1 MKKRKVL
8 MLLCLATPIFYGSL
22 VAQDS
27 LKLSMRNEAL
37 RDFDEK
43 NYVGALPLFE
53 ELLRSQPMDPGY
65 QYYTGV
71 CLVMLNSNLE
81 ESIQLLRSA
90 SNANYNPL
98 AWYYLGRALHLQ
110 YYFDDAIKAYSNLI
124 LNGKTTEIKSLDVER
139 QIEMCRNGIEFTR
152 AGKPLQVQS
161 SRTVPAEQLQSVG
174 EINGSGKLLKKPVE
188 FSSKTDLNAGFQSW
202 MFMPFYTEIN
212 DFIYVTGYEKGQKNQ
227 KQIFRIKNMNNE
239 IWGIPEILDEPVNTP
254 YDEEFPY
261 FDVKTAVLYFSS
273 KGHSSMGGYDI
284 FKSVYDWNSKT
295 WTKPENLG
303 FPINTPY
310 DDFAFITDGFSTSA
324 SFASTRNSGPNR
336 VIIYKIKLRPD
347 TTGIPFENMDEI
359 RIASQLL
366 VESLPSQDKSP
377 IKDTIALQDNKDVNN
392 YETFIQTDKPGNT
405 KVDYDKLLAE
415 ALILQVKADSL
426 TRIARNKRI
435 LAREAPD
442 EELKK
447 ELINE
452 IISIEKEAKSYQRD
466 ADTKFTRAREIKGEA
481 NTEPGRTDSVI
492 TQTGEINGIKIY
504 EYKPDPS
511 LSKEEETNNIPAK
524 VTPAVVPVEETPP
537 VKQDEFSTLEKLAY
551 NDSNPIPQGL
561 KVYPGLVYRIQLGVF
576 SRIKPPD
583 AFGGIN
589 PVCYEFIAD
598 RSIFKY
604 YAGVFHSLNS
614 VSEALLKVRAIGYP
628 DAFIVAYS
636 DGQTI
641 TTEKAKE
648 IEYAGFKF

>member
-1 MKKRKVL
+1 
-8 MLLCLATPIFYGSL
+8 MLLYLAIPIFHGSL
-22 VAQDS
+22 LAQDS
-27 LKLSMRNEAL
+27 PKLSMQNEAL
-37 RDFDEK
+37 NDFSEK

-53 ELLRSQPMDPGY
+53 ELLKSNPLNPEY

-71 CLVMLNSNLE
+71 CLVMLNSNLQ
-81 ESIQLLRSA
+81 ESVKLLRSA

-110 YYFDDAIKAYSNLI
+110 YFFDDAIKAYSNLI
-124 LNGKTTEIKSLDVER
+124 LKGKTTEIKSLDIER
-139 QIEMCRNGIEFTR
+139 QIEMCKNGIEFTR
-152 AGKPLQVQS
+152 SGKPLQVQS
-161 SRTVPAEQLQSVG
+161 SRTVPAEQLQIVG

-202 MFMPFYTEIN
+202 MFLPFYTEIN

-227 KQIFRIKNMNNE
+227 KQLFRIKNINNE

-261 FDVKTAVLYFSS
+261 FDAKTAVLYFSS

-310 DDFAFITDGFSTSA
+310 DDFAFMTDGFSSSA
-324 SFASTRNSGPNR
+324 SFASTRNTRPNQ
-336 VIIYKIKLRPD
+336 ITIYKIKLRPD
-347 TTGIPFENMDEI
+347 TTGIHFESMDEMQM
-359 RIASQLL
+359 ASQLL
-366 VESLPSQDKSP
+366 VESLPSPDKSQ
-377 IKDTIALQDNKDVNN
+377 IKDTITLQNNKDENN
-392 YETFIQTDKPGNT
+392 HETLIQTDNLENT
-405 KVDYDKLLAE
+405 KIDYNKILAE

-435 LAREAPD
+435 IARETPD

-466 ADTKFTRAREIKGEA
+466 TDKKFATAREMKGEE
-481 NTEPGRTDSVI
+481 NTEPSPIDSVV

-504 EYKPDPS
+504 EYTSNPS
-511 LSKEEETNNIPAK
+511 PSKDEETYNIPAIETAAS
-524 VTPAVVPVEETPP
+524 VPAEETPAS
-537 VKQDEFSTLEKLAY
+537 KQDEFSMSEKSAY
-551 NDSNPIPQGL
+551 NDSDPIPQGL
-561 KVYPGLVYRIQLGVF
+561 KVYPGLVYHIQLGVF

-598 RSIFKY
+598 KSIFKY

-614 VSEALLKVRAIGYP
+614 VSEALLKVRAIGFP
-628 DAFIVAYS
+628 DAFIVAYL

-648 IEYAGFKF
+648 IEYDGFTF